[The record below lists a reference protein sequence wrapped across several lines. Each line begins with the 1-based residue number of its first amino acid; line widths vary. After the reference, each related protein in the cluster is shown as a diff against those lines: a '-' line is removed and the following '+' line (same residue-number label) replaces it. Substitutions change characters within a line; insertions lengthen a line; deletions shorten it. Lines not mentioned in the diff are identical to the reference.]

1 MGVQIGGR
9 LKRMVDWTEQESAP
23 QCEVG
28 AYGWSHEAKQS
39 SCKGGGRQ
47 KATEATLQDE
57 IGEPIKRSVDGSAM
71 ATVALEEQRT
81 ANGLNNPLNNPLH
94 FQEDGLQH
102 RS

>member
-1 MGVQIGGR
+1 MKPNR
-9 LKRMVDWTEQESAP
+9 AP
-23 QCEVG
+23 VKVG
-28 AYGWSHEAKQS
+28 EDRSGQD
-39 SCKGGGRQ
+39 
-47 KATEATLQDE
+47 TEATLQDE

-71 ATVALEEQRT
+71 ATVALQEQRT